1 MIPDSRL
8 VNIICDPRDI
18 PVFAR
23 THSRRITAMSRND
36 PERVSDKFL
45 MNTPRY
51 WQPQLHLAETVRT
64 ERPSRSFYIP

>member
-18 PVFAR
+18 PVFAQ

-51 WQPQLHLAETVRT
+51 WQPQLHLVETVRT
-64 ERPSRSFYIP
+64 QRASRSFDIP